1 MKLVNGQKIDAA
13 TMRSI
18 LANSHHTCTY
28 EGSMN
33 TDMSADKIED
43 GDTFT
48 VLLHLGASVQFH
60 LDSDDVRCH
69 FSLEITP
76 KFEDLD
82 DSGIKTAPFLTAHVS
97 TGSVY
102 MMHTAT
108 GSIDT
113 LDNWQCEE
121 DFDSSM
127 LAEVALS
134 EVPDHIRLTS
144 YGFALYGRTW
154 KTAMAEDLNLDARRI
169 THWIQ
174 GTRPV
179 PAGVWADLQKIARNR
194 LADIQ
199 AAADGMM

>member
-1 MKLVNGQKIDAA
+1 MKLINGQKIDSA

-18 LANSHHTCTY
+18 LVNSHHTCTY
-28 EGSMN
+28 EGSMS
-33 TDMSADKIED
+33 TDMSAEDIED

-48 VLLHLGASVQFH
+48 ALLHLGASVQFH
-60 LDSDDVRCH
+60 LDSDDVRCN

-82 DSGIKTAPFLTAHVS
+82 DSGIKTTPFLTAHVS

-134 EVPDHIRLTS
+134 EVPDHIRLTT
-144 YGFALYGRTW
+144 YGYALYGRSW
-154 KTAMAEDLNLDARRI
+154 KTAMAEDLNADARRI

-174 GTRPV
+174 STRPV
-179 PAGVWADLQKIARNR
+179 PAGVWNDLQKIARNR

-199 AAADGMM
+199 AAANGMM

>member
-1 MKLVNGQKIDAA
+1 MKPI
-13 TMRSI
+13 
-18 LANSHHTCTY
+18 
-28 EGSMN
+28 
-33 TDMSADKIED
+33 
-43 GDTFT
+43 
-48 VLLHLGASVQFH
+48 
-60 LDSDDVRCH
+60 
-69 FSLEITP
+69 
-76 KFEDLD
+76 
-82 DSGIKTAPFLTAHVS
+82 
-97 TGSVY
+97 GSVY

-121 DFDSSM
+121 DFDESL

-144 YGFALYGRTW
+144 YGYALYGRTW
-154 KTAMAEDLNLDARRI
+154 KTAMAEDLGVDARRI
-169 THWIQ
+169 THWYQ
-174 GTRPV
+174 STRPV

>member
-1 MKLVNGQKIDAA
+1 MD
-13 TMRSI
+13 
-18 LANSHHTCTY
+18 
-28 EGSMN
+28 

-48 VLLHLGASVQFH
+48 VLLHIGSNVQFH
-60 LDSDDVRCH
+60 LDSDDIRCH

-82 DSGIKTAPFLTAHVS
+82 DSGIKTLPFLTAHVG

-121 DFDSSM
+121 DFDDSM

-134 EVPDHIRLTS
+134 EVPDHVRLTT
-144 YGFALYGRTW
+144 YGYALYGRTW
-154 KTAMAEDLNLDARRI
+154 KTAMAEELNVDARRI

-179 PAGVWADLQKIARNR
+179 PSGVWSDLQKIAHNR

-199 AAADGMM
+199 AAADGLM

>member
-28 EGSMN
+28 EGSMD
-33 TDMSADKIED
+33 TDMSAEDIED

-82 DSGIKTAPFLTAHVS
+82 DSGIKTMPYLVAYVS
-97 TGSVY
+97 IGSVY

-113 LDNWQCEE
+113 LDNWQSED
-121 DFDSSM
+121 DFDDGA
-127 LAEVALS
+127 LTEVALS
-134 EVPDHIRLTS
+134 KVPDHIRLTT
-144 YGFALYGRTW
+144 YGYALYGRTW
-154 KTAMAEDLNLDARRI
+154 KTAMAEDLGVDARRI
-169 THWIQ
+169 THWYQ
-174 GTRPV
+174 STRRV
-179 PAGVWADLQKIARNR
+179 PSGVWSDLQKIARNR

-199 AAADGMM
+199 AAANGLL

>member
-1 MKLVNGQKIDAA
+1 MKLINGQKIDAA

-18 LANSHHTCTY
+18 LLNNSYICTFD
-28 EGSMN
+28 GALV
-33 TDMSADKIED
+33 DMPADDVED
-43 GDTFT
+43 GDAFNTM
-48 VLLHLGASVQFH
+48 LHIGASVQFH
-60 LDSDDVRCH
+60 LISEDTRCY

-76 KFEDLD
+76 RLEGLTDDLV
-82 DSGIKTAPFLTAHVS
+82 AYVS

-121 DFDSSM
+121 DFDESL

-144 YGFALYGRTW
+144 YGYALYGRTW
-154 KTAMAEDLNLDARRI
+154 KTAMAEDLGVDARRI

-199 AAADGMM
+199 AAAGGMM